1 MNSCRLRMFL
11 TGLALLWTTLPARAQ
26 QLDPIRYTLSF
37 PTPHTHYVEIDASIP
52 TDGEPQVD
60 LMMPVWT
67 PGSYLIREYSRNVE
81 SLTAKDAASGAPLS
95 VEKTRKNRW
104 RVAANRARVIALH
117 YRVYCREISVRT
129 NWIDDEFAQLN
140 GAATYITRL
149 DARDRPY
156 EIKLRLPSGWA
167 RSLSGLASP
176 APNDFRSPDYDTLV
190 DSPIFAG
197 NPAVYEFAA
206 GGKPHDLVDFGEAG
220 VWDGARAARDL
231 AKVAQKT
238 IEFWGAVPYDRFY
251 FFNVIGAPNNGL
263 EHKNCVVLDTPRLST
278 RTEADYHG
286 WLRIVSHEFF
296 HPWNVKRLRP
306 IELGP
311 FDYENEVYTR
321 NLWFSEGFTDYYADL
336 QLRRAGLS
344 TVDQYLQDMSGQIAG
359 LQNTPG
365 RLVLSAEMASYDAWI
380 KYYRANENSSNDS
393 VSYYVKGAV
402 IGFLLDARIR
412 RATEGAKTL
421 DDFMRLMYRRYSGAK
436 GFTSADLRAAALELV
451 GASAKEDLLRWFEK
465 ALETTEE
472 LDYVEALDWFGLD
485 FRPPSN
491 ARGAYLGAATAID
504 NGRTFVTGVTRG
516 TPAFDAGLDADDE
529 IVAIND
535 AHVPA
540 GELGKR
546 VAQFRPGDKVVFTIS
561 RRDLIHRLDVTLG
574 TAPAQSWALMVR
586 PGATP
591 DQAAHLKTWL
601 GN

>member
-1 MNSCRLRMFL
+1 MNSCRLGVFL
-11 TGLALLWTTLPARAQ
+11 GGLALLWTTLPARAQ
-26 QLDPIRYTLSF
+26 QLEPIRYTLSF
-37 PTPHTHYVEIDASIP
+37 PAPHTHYVEVDASIP
-52 TDGEPQVD
+52 TDGELQVD

-81 SLTAKDAASGAPLS
+81 SLTAKDLASGAPLLAD
-95 VEKTRKNRW
+95 KTRKNRW
-104 RVAANRARVIALH
+104 RVAANHARVIALH

-129 NWIDDEFAQLN
+129 NWIDDDFAQLN

-156 EIKLRLPSGWA
+156 EIKLQLPSGWA

-197 NPAVYEFAA
+197 NPAVYEFTA

-220 VWDGARAARDL
+220 LWNGARAAQDL
-231 AKVAQKT
+231 AKLAQKT
-238 IEFWGAVPYDRFY
+238 IEFWGTVPYDRFY
-251 FFNVIGAPNNGL
+251 FFNVIGAPDNGL

-278 RTEADYHG
+278 RTEAGYHG
-286 WLRIVSHEFF
+286 WLRLVSHEFF

-311 FDYENEVYTR
+311 FDYENEVYTK
-321 NLWFSEGFTDYYADL
+321 NLWFSEGFTDYYGDL

-344 TVDQYLQDMSGQIAG
+344 TVDEYLQDLSGRIAS
-359 LQNTPG
+359 LQSTPG

-393 VSYYVKGAV
+393 ISYYVKGEV

-412 RATEGAKTL
+412 RASEGAKTL

-436 GFTSADLRAAALELV
+436 GFTSAELRAAAAELV
-451 GASAKEDLLRWFEK
+451 GASAKDDLLGWFKK

-472 LDYVEALDWFGLD
+472 LDYREVLEWFGLD

-491 ARGAYLGAATAID
+491 ARRAYLGVGTAID
-504 NGRTFVTGVTRG
+504 NGRTFVTSVTRG
-516 TPAFDAGLDADDE
+516 TPAFDAGFDADDE
-529 IVAIND
+529 IVAINEVP
-535 AHVPA
+535 VPA
-540 GELGKR
+540 GEFGKR
-546 VAQFRPGDKVVFTIS
+546 VAEFRPGDMVVFTIS
-561 RRDLIHRLDVTLG
+561 RRDLIRRLDVTLG
-574 TAPAQSWALMVR
+574 MAPAQSWALMITPR
-586 PGATP
+586 ATP
-591 DQAAHLKTWL
+591 DQAAHLKAWL